1 MGKKAHSCNVGGSG
15 KVAALCRSR
24 VVATFSPGIF
34 GVEAMPQFVQ
44 LGSWY
49 PSLEGG
55 LLKDSIRHVFSIS

>member
-1 MGKKAHSCNVGGSG
+1 M
-15 KVAALCRSR
+15 
-24 VVATFSPGIF
+24 ATFSPGIF